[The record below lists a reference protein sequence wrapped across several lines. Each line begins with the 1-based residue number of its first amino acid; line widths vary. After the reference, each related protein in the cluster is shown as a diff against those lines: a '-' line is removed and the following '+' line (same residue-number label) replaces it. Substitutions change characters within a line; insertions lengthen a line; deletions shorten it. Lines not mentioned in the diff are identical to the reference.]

1 MNPSIPS
8 DQTPSEDVEPTSVA
22 ETVKSPFK
30 KHRRNIIGGG
40 TVLAVV
46 AGSVFMSLA
55 KGQDDTEDTD
65 GSDSS
70 PDPVTE
76 DRKRQTPCEHQVSG
90 YERMTKYGP
99 QAVRPYS
106 RGGSTA

>member
-1 MNPSIPS
+1 MSPSTP
-8 DQTPSEDVEPTSVA
+8 DQNPSEDGEPTSVA
-22 ETVKSPFK
+22 ETVKKLFK
-30 KHRRNIIGGG
+30 KHKKNIIGGG
-40 TVLAVV
+40 VALVVV
-46 AGSVFMSLA
+46 AGGVFMSLA

-76 DRKRQTPCEHQVSG
+76 DRKRQPPCEHQVSG
-90 YERMTKYGP
+90 CERMTKYGP